1 MRLEL
6 IGFGTIEFEDR
17 TLMVAR
23 ARPQG
28 QQPKITPLP
37 VSSAVSMLPR
47 LVAFVCFMVILEY
60 GGCSQ
65 VKSQPCCNGT

>member
-1 MRLEL
+1 MRFEL

-47 LVAFVCFMVILEY
+47 LVAFVLHGYPRVRRMF
-60 GGCSQ
+60 S
-65 VKSQPCCNGT
+65 S